1 MPFFS
6 VQTFPTSFFVHL
18 KILKV
23 IPNRI
28 LPLPPSHA
36 INLSLKLSYPT
47 LLLHMVESKVM
58 ASYTPYPIV
67 CSSSLPRFS
76 NKLLHFPP
84 GNQRS
89 SITTP
94 CHPLLAM
101 AYTHRISFP
110 YPHCPSFLT
119 RPSAVLLRSFPDPQR
134 SLLTISCPAPHYM
147 LYNHH
152 VSLLY
157 PTFCTSS
164 LPRPCTKLLRS
175 HSATHRS
182 PPSTSCYT
190 PPFHALQPPSVCL
203 CSP

>member
-1 MPFFS
+1 
-6 VQTFPTSFFVHL
+6 
-18 KILKV
+18 
-23 IPNRI
+23 
-28 LPLPPSHA
+28 
-36 INLSLKLSYPT
+36 
-47 LLLHMVESKVM
+47 M

-76 NKLLHFPP
+76 NKLLHFSP

-110 YPHCPSFLT
+110 YPHCPYSLT

-190 PPFHALQPPSVCL
+190 LPSTPSSRRPSVCVHPKESRHPGGSGQYQYVKASL
-203 CSP
+203 PGQ